1 MIRVEMAKDG
11 TKRGGARIGAG
22 RKKKSLEEKILEGK
36 SLPNETTSND
46 KFKTPKPKEYLSAE
60 QKMGITHAAE
70 IYNATYE
77 WLKGRGCAEIVT
89 PQLIE
94 NYSQMIG
101 RHIQCEEL
109 LNQTGLLAKH
119 PTTGDPIASP
129 FVRMSLDYLKSAQQ
143 LWYQIWQIAREN
155 AVQGAGDS
163 ANDEMEN
170 ILRLVK

>member
-1 MIRVEMAKDG
+1 MAKDG

-22 RKKKSLEEKILEGK
+22 RKKKSLESKILEGK
-36 SLPNETTSND
+36 VTDVETKDNE
-46 KFKTPKPKEYLSAE
+46 KFKPPKPKEYISAK
-60 QKMGITHAAE
+60 QKMGVETHAAE
-70 IYNATYE
+70 IYAGTYE
-77 WLKGRGCAEIVT
+77 WLKERGCAEIVT
-89 PQLIE
+89 PQLVE
-94 NYSQMIG
+94 NYAQMIG

-155 AVQGAGDS
+155 SIQGVGDS
-163 ANDEMEN
+163 ANDEMEK
-170 ILRLVK
+170 ILRIVK